1 MFTYPTEAT
10 NDEPPGHE
18 TERDNAEDPV
28 PQPGQSHPPG
38 ASLLSSCSV
47 RNIDIYHS
55 SFHELAPVVAEAGQ
69 QMPLILG
76 QAVVDKQH
84 RTKEKK
90 YIREKKHV
98 WYRSN

>member
-1 MFTYPTEAT
+1 MKLVTYPTEAT

-18 TERDNAEDPV
+18 AEGHDAEDPV
-28 PQPGQSHPPG
+28 PQPRQPHPPG
-38 ASLLSSCSV
+38 ASLFSSCSV

-69 QMPLILG
+69 QVALVLG

-84 RTKEKK
+84 RAEIK
-90 YIREKKHV
+90 I
-98 WYRSN
+98 